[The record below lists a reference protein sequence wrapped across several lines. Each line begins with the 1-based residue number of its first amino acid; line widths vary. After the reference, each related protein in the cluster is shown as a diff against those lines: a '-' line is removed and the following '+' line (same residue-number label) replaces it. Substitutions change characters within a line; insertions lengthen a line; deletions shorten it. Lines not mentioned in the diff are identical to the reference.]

1 MNADRQTLFELEK
14 KFWKSLVDEDADA
27 AIGLLTEPAFMV
39 SPMGAMKFDHAGY
52 RHMAEQG
59 SMTVKSYELADM
71 QAEFPSPDTAVLSYS
86 VTQILVPRGKKEQ
99 AETVQHM
106 KDTST
111 WVREGGTWKC
121 AMHTESPAKK
131 AA

>member
-1 MNADRQTLFELEK
+1 MDADSKTLFELEK

-59 SMTVKSYELADM
+59 SMAVKSYELADM
-71 QAEFPSPDTAVLSYS
+71 QAEFPSRDTAVLSYS
-86 VTQILVPRGKKEQ
+86 VKQILVPRGKTE
-99 AETVQHM
+99 ETVQHM

-111 WVREGGTWKC
+111 WVRDGGTWKC
-121 AMHTESPAKK
+121 AMHTESPVKK
-131 AA
+131 AT